1 MRNRTADQKFAAVL
15 NALRNTK
22 ADPAH
27 PTFKGLAAGALED
40 LLSEHGDELIE
51 KVETEARRNPQFNLL
66 LGGVWQG
73 GMSSEI
79 WRRIQA
85 ARLKA
90 W

>member
-1 MRNRTADQKFAAVL
+1 MHRRTADQKFVAIL

-22 ADPAH
+22 ADPEH
-27 PTFKGLAAGALED
+27 PTFRDLAAGALED

-51 KVETEARRNPQFNLL
+51 TVEAEARRNPQFNLL

-73 GMSSEI
+73 GMSPEI
-79 WRRIQA
+79 WCRIQA
-85 ARLKA
+85 ARLKV